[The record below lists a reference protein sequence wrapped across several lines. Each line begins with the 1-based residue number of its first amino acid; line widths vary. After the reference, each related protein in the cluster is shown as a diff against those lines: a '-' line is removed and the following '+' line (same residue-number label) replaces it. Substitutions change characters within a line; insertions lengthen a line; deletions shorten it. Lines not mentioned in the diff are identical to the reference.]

1 MVNNPNDPRRP
12 QRRQQGRDRN
22 AEAGRREADLGAT
35 RDAPLRGRPANE
47 NEPASA
53 AMTASL
59 RRKPSHTPYY
69 LAFVLS
75 LLWIFLWFW
84 SFSSAVLEKP
94 NPFSTQSMPQS
105 MIALAVLVLPLALV
119 WTTAYFFRQARQLRQ
134 VSEVLVQ
141 TAMRLVR
148 PQDIAADGLA
158 SIAQAVRSEVDV
170 LVGGVEHAVQRA
182 SELEGIVHKEISAIE
197 RAFGGNEERIRTL
210 VAGLENQRAALQQ
223 AGVVIGTETNP
234 VLARLE
240 SNTQNLDAIINN
252 AQSTISHL
260 EHGLKTTTV
269 ELARTIDE
277 VASRASV
284 AGSEISGQT
293 AHMERSSPIFVTEVR

>member
-1 MVNNPNDPRRP
+1 
-12 QRRQQGRDRN
+12 
-22 AEAGRREADLGAT
+22 
-35 RDAPLRGRPANE
+35 
-47 NEPASA
+47 
-53 AMTASL
+53 MTASL

-84 SFSSAVLEKP
+84 SFSAAVLEKP
-94 NPFSTQSMPQS
+94 NPFSTQSMPQT
-105 MIALAVLVLPLALV
+105 MTALAVLVLPLALV

-210 VAGLENQRAALQQ
+210 VAGLAA
-223 AGVVIGTETNP
+223 
-234 VLARLE
+234 
-240 SNTQNLDAIINN
+240 
-252 AQSTISHL
+252 
-260 EHGLKTTTV
+260 
-269 ELARTIDE
+269 
-277 VASRASV
+277 
-284 AGSEISGQT
+284 
-293 AHMERSSPIFVTEVR
+293 